1 MSTSEEQGTPP
12 ANHDQAPRD
21 VAEEAAAEFL
31 RPLSCLRLHPLH
43 WGANQTV
50 QRTGASRH
58 AEWRC
63 GGPGWLAPV
72 ADLGVGHPRQT
83 KNHDT

>member
-1 MSTSEEQGTPP
+1 MATSVVQGTPP
-12 ANHDQAPRD
+12 ANHDQATRE
-21 VAEEAAAEFL
+21 VAEEAAAESL
-31 RPLSCLRLHPLH
+31 RHLSFLRLHPLH

-50 QRTGASRH
+50 QRTAASRH

-72 ADLGVGHPRQT
+72 ADLCVGHPRQT
-83 KNHDT
+83 KIHDT